1 VSYQNELVELPE
13 SLGLG
18 NVETHLIQG
27 PNTVVLMAER

>member
-1 VSYQNELVELPE
+1 MSYQNELVELPE